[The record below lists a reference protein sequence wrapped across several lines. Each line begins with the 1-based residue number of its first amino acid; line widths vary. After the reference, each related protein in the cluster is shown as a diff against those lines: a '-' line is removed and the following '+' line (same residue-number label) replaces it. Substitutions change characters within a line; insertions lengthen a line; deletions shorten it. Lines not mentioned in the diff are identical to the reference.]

1 MARYILK
8 RLISSIITIWFI
20 MTLTFFLMNVLPGDP
35 FATEN
40 MGDPKIIAAMMA
52 KYGLDKPLH
61 ERYFKYIADFLRGDF
76 GVSYQKVGLTVN
88 EVIGAGFPYSLKI
101 GAYATVIVL
110 IFGVAFGVIAAL
122 RQNTIID
129 KIFMVLATLGATI
142 PSFVFATLFLY
153 VFSKQL
159 GWVPSFGL
167 PNWKGYIGPAL
178 VISVFSLSYITRL
191 MRSTMLDVLN
201 QDYIRTAKAKGLSSQ
216 KIITKHAMRNAIL
229 PVVSYIGPM
238 VASFLTGSL
247 VVEKVFGIPGI
258 GNLFTNSILNRDYTL
273 IMGMTVFFAVL
284 LVLFVLVVDIVYV
297 LVDPRIK
304 FE

>member
-1 MARYILK
+1 MTRYILK
-8 RLISSIITIWFI
+8 RVISSIITIWFI
-20 MTLTFFLMNVLPGDP
+20 MTITFILMNILPGNP

-40 MGDPKIIAAMMA
+40 MGDPKIIAVMME

-61 ERYFKYIADFLRGDF
+61 ERYFKYLIDYAQGDF

-88 EVIGAGFPYSLKI
+88 EVIGTGFPFSMKI
-101 GAYATVIVL
+101 GGIASIIVL
-110 IFGVAFGVIAAL
+110 LFGVVFGVIAAL
-122 RQNTIID
+122 RQNSVID
-129 KIFMVLATLGATI
+129 KIFMVFATLGATI
-142 PSFVFATLFLY
+142 PSFVFATMFLY
-153 VFSKQL
+153 VFSKLL

-167 PNWKGYIGPAL
+167 PNWKGYIGPAI
-178 VISVFSLSYITRL
+178 VISLFSLSYVTRL

-216 KIITKHAMRNAIL
+216 KIIVKHAMRNAIL
-229 PVVSYIGPM
+229 PIVSYIGPM
-238 VASFLTGSL
+238 IAAFLTGSL

-258 GNLFTNSILNRDYTL
+258 GNLFTNSVLNRDYTM
-273 IMGMTVFFAVL
+273 IMGMTVFFAII

>member
-1 MARYILK
+1 
-8 RLISSIITIWFI
+8 
-20 MTLTFFLMNVLPGDP
+20 MNILPGNP

-40 MGDPKIIAAMMA
+40 MGDPKIIAVMME

-61 ERYFKYIADFLRGDF
+61 ERYFKYLIDYAQGDF

-88 EVIGAGFPYSLKI
+88 EVIGTGFPFSMKI
-101 GAYATVIVL
+101 GGIASIIVL
-110 IFGVAFGVIAAL
+110 LFGVVFGVIAAL
-122 RQNTIID
+122 RQNSVID
-129 KIFMVLATLGATI
+129 KIFMVFATLGATI
-142 PSFVFATLFLY
+142 PSFVFATMFLY
-153 VFSKQL
+153 VFSKLL

-167 PNWKGYIGPAL
+167 PNWKGYIGPAI
-178 VISVFSLSYITRL
+178 VISLFSLSYVTRL

-216 KIITKHAMRNAIL
+216 KIIVKHAMRNAIL
-229 PVVSYIGPM
+229 PIVSYIGPM
-238 VASFLTGSL
+238 IAAFLTGSL

-258 GNLFTNSILNRDYTL
+258 GNLFTNSVLNRDYTM
-273 IMGMTVFFAVL
+273 IMGMTVFFAII

>member
-1 MARYILK
+1 MTRYILK
-8 RLISSIITIWFI
+8 RVISSIITIWFI
-20 MTLTFFLMNVLPGDP
+20 MTITFILMKILPGNP

-40 MGDPKIIAAMMA
+40 MGDPKIIAVMME

-61 ERYFKYIADFLRGDF
+61 ERYFKYLIDYAQGDF

-88 EVIGAGFPYSLKI
+88 EVIGTGFPFSMKI
-101 GAYATVIVL
+101 GGIASIIVL
-110 IFGVAFGVIAAL
+110 LFGVVFGVIAAL
-122 RQNTIID
+122 RQNSVID
-129 KIFMVLATLGATI
+129 KIFMVFATLGATI
-142 PSFVFATLFLY
+142 PSFVFATMFLY
-153 VFSKQL
+153 VFSKLL

-167 PNWKGYIGPAL
+167 PNWKGYIGPAI
-178 VISVFSLSYITRL
+178 VISLFSLSYVTRL

-216 KIITKHAMRNAIL
+216 KIIVKHAMRNAIL
-229 PVVSYIGPM
+229 PIVSYIGPM
-238 VASFLTGSL
+238 IAAFLTGSL

-258 GNLFTNSILNRDYTL
+258 GNLFTNSVLNRDYTM
-273 IMGMTVFFAVL
+273 IMGMTVFFAII

>member
-1 MARYILK
+1 MTRYILK
-8 RLISSIITIWFI
+8 RVISSIITILFI
-20 MTLTFFLMNVLPGDP
+20 MTITFILMNILPGNP

-40 MGDPKIIAAMMA
+40 MGDPKIIAVMME

-61 ERYFKYIADFLRGDF
+61 ERYFKYITDYVQGNF

-88 EVIGAGFPYSLKI
+88 EVIGTGFPFSMKI
-101 GAYATVIVL
+101 GGVASLIVL
-110 IFGVAFGVIAAL
+110 LFGVVFGVIAAL

-129 KIFMVLATLGATI
+129 KIFMVFATLGATI
-142 PSFVFATLFLY
+142 PSFVFATMFLY
-153 VFSKQL
+153 VFSKLL

-167 PNWKGYIGPAL
+167 PNWKGYIGPAV
-178 VISVFSLSYITRL
+178 VISLFSLSYVTRL

-216 KIITKHAMRNAIL
+216 KIIIKHAMRNAIL
-229 PVVSYIGPM
+229 PIVSYIGPM
-238 VASFLTGSL
+238 IAAFLTGSL

-258 GNLFTNSILNRDYTL
+258 GNLFTNSVLNRDYTM
-273 IMGMTVFFAVL
+273 IMGMTVFFAII

>member
-1 MARYILK
+1 MTRYILK
-8 RLISSIITIWFI
+8 RVISSIITIWFI
-20 MTLTFFLMNVLPGDP
+20 MTITFILMNILPGNP

-40 MGDPKIIAAMMA
+40 MGDPKIIAVMME

-61 ERYFKYIADFLRGDF
+61 ERYFKYLIDYAQGDF

-88 EVIGAGFPYSLKI
+88 EVIGTGFPFSMKI
-101 GAYATVIVL
+101 GGIASIIVL
-110 IFGVAFGVIAAL
+110 LFGVVFGVIAAL
-122 RQNTIID
+122 RQNSVID
-129 KIFMVLATLGATI
+129 KIFMVFATLGATI
-142 PSFVFATLFLY
+142 PSFVFATMFLY
-153 VFSKQL
+153 VFSKLL

-167 PNWKGYIGPAL
+167 PNWKGYIGPAV
-178 VISVFSLSYITRL
+178 VISLFSLSYVTRL

-216 KIITKHAMRNAIL
+216 KIIVKHAMRNAIL
-229 PVVSYIGPM
+229 PIVSYIGPM
-238 VASFLTGSL
+238 IAAFLTGSL

-258 GNLFTNSILNRDYTL
+258 GNLFTNSVLNRDYTM
-273 IMGMTVFFAVL
+273 IMGMTVFFAII

>member
-1 MARYILK
+1 MTRYILK
-8 RLISSIITIWFI
+8 RVISSIITIWFI
-20 MTLTFFLMNVLPGDP
+20 MTITFILMKILPGNP

-40 MGDPKIIAAMMA
+40 MGDPKIIAVMME

-61 ERYFKYIADFLRGDF
+61 ERYFKYLIDYAQGDF

-88 EVIGAGFPYSLKI
+88 EVIGTGFPFSMKI
-101 GAYATVIVL
+101 GGIASIIVL
-110 IFGVAFGVIAAL
+110 LFGVVFGVIAAL
-122 RQNTIID
+122 RQNSVID
-129 KIFMVLATLGATI
+129 KIFMVFATLGATI
-142 PSFVFATLFLY
+142 PSFVFATMFLY
-153 VFSKQL
+153 VFSKLL

-167 PNWKGYIGPAL
+167 PNWKGYIGPAV
-178 VISVFSLSYITRL
+178 VISLFSLSYVTRL

-216 KIITKHAMRNAIL
+216 KIIVKHAMRNAIL
-229 PVVSYIGPM
+229 PIVSYIGPM
-238 VASFLTGSL
+238 IAAFLTGSL

-258 GNLFTNSILNRDYTL
+258 GNLFTNSVLNRDYTM
-273 IMGMTVFFAVL
+273 IMGMTVFFAII

>member
-1 MARYILK
+1 MTRYILK
-8 RLISSIITIWFI
+8 RVISSIITIWFI
-20 MTLTFFLMNVLPGDP
+20 MTITFILMNILPGNP

-40 MGDPKIIAAMMA
+40 MGDPKIIAVMME

-61 ERYFKYIADFLRGDF
+61 ERYFKYLIDYAQGDF

-88 EVIGAGFPYSLKI
+88 EVIGTGFPFSMKI
-101 GAYATVIVL
+101 GGIASIIVL
-110 IFGVAFGVIAAL
+110 LFGVVFGVIAAL
-122 RQNTIID
+122 RQNSVID
-129 KIFMVLATLGATI
+129 KIFMVFATLGATI
-142 PSFVFATLFLY
+142 PSFVFATMFLY
-153 VFSKQL
+153 VFSKLL
-159 GWVPSFGL
+159 GWLPSFGL
-167 PNWKGYIGPAL
+167 PNWKGYIGPAV
-178 VISVFSLSYITRL
+178 VISLFSLSYVTRL

-216 KIITKHAMRNAIL
+216 KIIVKHAMRNAIL
-229 PVVSYIGPM
+229 PIVSYIGPM
-238 VASFLTGSL
+238 IAAFLTGSL

-258 GNLFTNSILNRDYTL
+258 GNLFTNSVLNRDYTM
-273 IMGMTVFFAVL
+273 IMGMTVFFAII